1 MPPSNTQVKKIL
13 MCMST
18 PLYAVMACKGT
29 GGWLGLGYHI
39 QKKRK
44 KRDRQSEF
52 YYIKDPLNVS
62 LLIVLYI
69 SRV

>member
-18 PLYAVMACKGT
+18 PLYAVMACKGA

-39 QKKRK
+39 QKKEEE
-44 KRDRQSEF
+44 DDNNNNF
-52 YYIKDPLNVS
+52 IT
-62 LLIVLYI
+62 
-69 SRV
+69 